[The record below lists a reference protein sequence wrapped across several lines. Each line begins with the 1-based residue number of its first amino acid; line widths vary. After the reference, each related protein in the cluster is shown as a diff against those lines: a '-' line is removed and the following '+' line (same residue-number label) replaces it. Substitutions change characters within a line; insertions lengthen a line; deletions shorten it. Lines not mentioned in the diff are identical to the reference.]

1 MVDHGQAPGIP
12 ARIGTARHYAEGMK
26 ERNTPAGTATA
37 GRTDAAVIL
46 RVLRVCLHSGFA
58 VLLLVAVV
66 RLLGEG
72 VPGTN
77 WLIMALALVLATV
90 YLLGTVLEKGH
101 STDPSR
107 FDPRPYSAW
116 WLGAVCLLWLL
127 LIWASA
133 DFVWLA
139 FPLFF
144 LQLHVL
150 PLRMALPAIAL
161 STGLVITA
169 LWYHNAGADGGAL
182 QLPMVL
188 GPAFGAAF
196 AVVTGLAY
204 RALYLEAENQRLAA
218 EELRRTR
225 AELARSQHDAG
236 TLAERARLAREIHDT
251 LAQGFSSI
259 VLMGRSAEKALD
271 DGNSARARE
280 RLRTVQE
287 TASANLAEARNFVRN
302 LQPPALTEHPTD
314 TMAQNQ
320 AENPKADPLVNSLRR
335 LCEKTET
342 EAAARGTRLR
352 CRFDL
357 EGNPVELPNPYRT
370 TLLRA
375 AQASLANVWVHA
387 NADAAV
393 LTLSFLGSEVAMD
406 IYDDGGGFD
415 PSAVTDPAGRADG
428 SGYGLKSLQER
439 VAALAG
445 SLDIESAPGEGTVV
459 AIRLPLGFAPAGNAP

>member
-1 MVDHGQAPGIP
+1 MDAKVHSAP
-12 ARIGTARHYAEGMK
+12 EV
-26 ERNTPAGTATA
+26 TAT
-37 GRTDAAVIL
+37 GGPTNAAVIL

-58 VLLLVAVV
+58 VLLLVAVA
-66 RLLGEG
+66 RLFSAGLRGAD
-72 VPGTN
+72 
-77 WLIMALALVLATV
+77 WLTVGLALVLAAV
-90 YLLGTVLEKGH
+90 YVVGTVLEKRH
-101 STDPSR
+101 SSDSSR
-107 FDPRPYSAW
+107 FDPRPYSTL
-116 WLGAVCLLWLL
+116 WLAAVCLLWLL

-150 PLRMALPAIAL
+150 PLRLALPAIAL
-161 STGLVITA
+161 STVLVIVA
-169 LWYHNAGADGGAL
+169 LWFHNTGADGAAL

-204 RALYLEAENQRLAA
+204 RALYLEAESQRLAA

-225 AELARSQHDAG
+225 TELARSQHDAG
-236 TLAERARLAREIHDT
+236 MLAERARLAREIHDT

-271 DGNSARARE
+271 DGDAATARD

-287 TASANLAEARNFVRN
+287 TAAANLAEARNFVRG
-302 LQPPALTEHPTD
+302 LQPPALAVNAAVNTAGNARD
-314 TMAQNQ
+314 LAGRA
-320 AENPKADPLVNSLRR
+320 AEPAPEDPLVNSLRR

-357 EGNPVELPNPYRT
+357 EGTPVDLPNPYRT

-387 NADAAV
+387 KAETAV
-393 LTLSFLGSEVAMD
+393 VTLSFLGSEVAMD
-406 IYDDGGGFD
+406 IYDDGVGFD
-415 PSAVTDPAGRADG
+415 PAAMGHAGRPDG

-445 SLDIESAPGEGTVV
+445 SLDIESGPGEGTVV
-459 AIRLPLGFAPAGNAP
+459 AIRLPLGESPARNEP

>member
-1 MVDHGQAPGIP
+1 MEDKAHRAPARAAPG
-12 ARIGTARHYAEGMK
+12 GTT
-26 ERNTPAGTATA
+26 N
-37 GRTDAAVIL
+37 AAVIL

-58 VLLLVAVV
+58 VLLLVAVA
-66 RLLGEG
+66 RLAGPGLRGADWLTLG
-72 VPGTN
+72 
-77 WLIMALALVLATV
+77 LALVLAAV
-90 YLLGTVLEKGH
+90 YLLGTVLEKRH

-107 FDPRPYSAW
+107 FDPRPYSPL

-139 FPLFF
+139 FPIFF

-150 PLRMALPAIAL
+150 PLRLALPAIAL
-161 STGLVITA
+161 STVLVIVA
-169 LWYHNAGADGGAL
+169 LWFHNTGADGGAL

-196 AVVTGLAY
+196 AVITGLAY
-204 RALYLEAENQRLAA
+204 RALYLEAESQRLAA

-271 DGNSARARE
+271 DGDTATARD

-287 TASANLAEARNFVRN
+287 TASPRTWPRPATSSAACSPPPLSRQQPTQRRNSAAE
-302 LQPPALTEHPTD
+302 PAPE
-314 TMAQNQ
+314 
-320 AENPKADPLVNSLRR
+320 DPLVNSLRR

-342 EAAARGTRLR
+342 EAAARGARLR

-357 EGNPVELPNPYRT
+357 EGIPVELPNPYRT

-387 NADAAV
+387 KAEHRRRDPV
-393 LTLSFLGSEVAMD
+393 LPGQRSG
-406 IYDDGGGFD
+406 DGYLRRRRGVR
-415 PSAVTDPAGRADG
+415 PSAADPAGRPDG

-459 AIRLPLGFAPAGNAP
+459 AIRLPLGEPPARNEP

>member
-1 MVDHGQAPGIP
+1 MDDK
-12 ARIGTARHYAEGMK
+12 ARS
-26 ERNTPAGTATA
+26 TPAGTSTA
-37 GRTDAAVIL
+37 AGAPDAAVIL

-66 RLLGEG
+66 RLFGTGLQGTGWPALG
-72 VPGTN
+72 
-77 WLIMALALVLATV
+77 LALILAAV
-90 YLLGTVLEKGH
+90 YVLGTVLEKRH
-101 STDPSR
+101 SADPSR
-107 FDPRPYSAW
+107 FDPRPYSHL
-116 WLGAVCLLWLL
+116 WLAAVCLLWLL

-144 LQLHVL
+144 LQLQVL
-150 PLRMALPAIAL
+150 PLRLALPAIAL
-161 STGLVITA
+161 STVLVIVA
-169 LWYHNAGADGGAL
+169 LWFHNSAADGGAL

-204 RALYLEAENQRLAA
+204 RALYLEAEKQRLAA

-259 VLMGRSAEKALD
+259 VLMGRSAEKSLD
-271 DGNSARARE
+271 DGDTATARD

-287 TASANLAEARNFVRN
+287 TASANLAEARNFVRG
-302 LQPPALTEHPTD
+302 LQPPALAEDSAEQSGD
-314 TMAQNQ
+314 TSVETLAGSPP
-320 AENPKADPLVNSLRR
+320 EDPLVNSLRR

-357 EGNPVELPNPYRT
+357 EGTPVDLPNPYRT

-375 AQASLANVWVHA
+375 AQSSLANVWVHA
-387 NADAAV
+387 QAGTAV
-393 LTLSFLGSEVAMD
+393 VTLSFLGSEVAMD
-406 IYDDGGGFD
+406 IYDDGAGFD
-415 PSAVTDPAGRADG
+415 PSAVTGPAGRPDG

-439 VAALAG
+439 VAALSG

-459 AIRLPLGFAPAGNAP
+459 AIRLPLGDSPPGRPA

>member
-1 MVDHGQAPGIP
+1 MG
-12 ARIGTARHYAEGMK
+12 
-26 ERNTPAGTATA
+26 
-37 GRTDAAVIL
+37 
-46 RVLRVCLHSGFA
+46 
-58 VLLLVAVV
+58 
-66 RLLGEG
+66 
-72 VPGTN
+72 
-77 WLIMALALVLATV
+77 LALVLAAV
-90 YLLGTVLEKGH
+90 YVLGTVLEKRH
-101 STDPSR
+101 SSDSSR
-107 FDPRPYSAW
+107 FDPRPYSTL
-116 WLGAVCLLWLL
+116 WLAAVCLLWLL

-150 PLRMALPAIAL
+150 PLRLALPAIAL
-161 STGLVITA
+161 STVLVIVA
-169 LWYHNAGADGGAL
+169 LWFHNTGADGDAL

-204 RALYLEAENQRLAA
+204 RALYLEAESQRLAA

-225 AELARSQHDAG
+225 TELARSQHDAG
-236 TLAERARLAREIHDT
+236 MLAERARLAREIHDT

-271 DGNSARARE
+271 DGDTATARD

-287 TASANLAEARNFVRN
+287 TAAANLAEARNFVRG
-302 LQPPALTEHPTD
+302 LQPPALAVATAANTAGPAGT
-314 TMAQNQ
+314 A
-320 AENPKADPLVNSLRR
+320 AEPAPEDPLVNSLRR

-357 EGNPVELPNPYRT
+357 EGTPVDLPNPYRT

-387 NADAAV
+387 KAETAV
-393 LTLSFLGSEVAMD
+393 VTLSFLGSEVAMD
-406 IYDDGGGFD
+406 IYDDGAGFD
-415 PSAVTDPAGRADG
+415 PSAVTAPAGRPDG

-445 SLDIESAPGEGTVV
+445 SLDIESGPGEGTVV
-459 AIRLPLGFAPAGNAP
+459 AIRLPLGETPARNEP